1 MNSIYLY
8 EIVLKGKLVVLL
20 RSWGQQ
26 GCLST
31 LAFCQRI
38 DECSYLA
45 PVNISALPCWT
56 FHVNLQEESI
66 YLKVVLP
73 RHSENLVLPI
83 PSFKPKVSI
92 SSFAS
97 QNCLIAICNV
107 ELKNDFF
114 YTNTAPATFSVPQSS
129 EFMKYARPAQS
140 QSHFGRNAHL
150 SCTCR
155 SLKRQVKS

>member
-1 MNSIYLY
+1 MTSIYLY

-20 RSWGQQ
+20 RSWVQR

-45 PVNISALPCWT
+45 PVNISALACRA
-56 FHVNLQEESI
+56 FHVNLQEEST

-83 PSFKPKVSI
+83 LSFKPKVSI

-97 QNCLIAICNV
+97 RNCFIAICNV
-107 ELKNDFF
+107 EQKNELI
-114 YTNTAPATFSVPQSS
+114 TQTLHPLH
-129 EFMKYARPAQS
+129 S
-140 QSHFGRNAHL
+140 QFHNLLNS
-150 SCTCR
+150 
-155 SLKRQVKS
+155 